1 MRRPERRR
9 PRSSLSAFS
18 ADESDYVE
26 TPSGDNNDGEEE
38 LTDEELAATMGE
50 WDDRM

>member
-1 MRRPERRR
+1 MWRPERRR
-9 PRSSLSAFS
+9 PLSAFS
-18 ADESDYVE
+18 ADESDYTE
-26 TPSGDNNDGEEE
+26 TSSAYSDDDDGEEE